1 MDPTANETIRLTVD
15 GLDIEA
21 PSGQN
26 LLQACLDNGIY
37 IPNLCHLD
45 IRGLQNSGETSE
57 VSETLETS
65 EVSHREPHASCR
77 LCLVEVDGRPD
88 PLPSCTLSAE
98 AGMVV
103 RTDTDR
109 VRRLQ
114 RTALRLLLS
123 THRVECKT
131 CPANRQCELQK
142 IAKYLKVG
150 LKPKGLEA
158 RLKETEVIDTHPVLR
173 YYPNRCVLCGRC
185 VHICRDR
192 HHRSYLTFARRGI
205 DTEISFFG
213 ADEDIDLPAADCLAC
228 VSVCPV
234 SAIGVKTV

>member
-1 MDPTANETIRLTVD
+1 MSPTAHETIRLTVD
-15 GLDIEA
+15 DREIEA
-21 PSGQN
+21 PAGQT

-37 IPNLCHLD
+37 IPNLCYLK
-45 IRGLQNSGETSE
+45 GMT
-57 VSETLETS
+57 
-65 EVSHREPHASCR
+65 EPQASCR
-77 LCLVEVDGRPD
+77 LCLVEVEGRPE
-88 PLPSCTLSAE
+88 PSTSCTLPAE

-114 RTALRLLLS
+114 RMALRLLLS

-142 IAKYLKVG
+142 IAKLLKVG
-150 LKPKGLEA
+150 LKPKGLEP
-158 RLKETEVIDTHPVLR
+158 RLKETEVVDSHPVLR

-185 VHICRDR
+185 VQVCRDR
-192 HHRSYLTFARRGI
+192 HGRSYLTFARRGI

-213 ADEDIDLPAADCLAC
+213 ADEDIDLPATDCLAC

-234 SAIGVKTV
+234 SAIVVKTV